1 MSNSADQ
8 PPENPGPE
16 NSVSSRASSF
26 DEDENSKPK
35 RSRRGGVAVPVIVI
49 AGGSRID
56 DATQALNASPGGL
69 FIACPRP
76 TPIGTRVEVLLT
88 APGEKEAVRV
98 LGSVVRHNQTPI
110 TGMGIE
116 IDRKSTPAA
125 AMQAYRALILNAIR
139 HRPSDEGDNWNMPDT
154 TLEDIPSLLDSEED
168 PDATET

>member
-1 MSNSADQ
+1 MANSADQ
-8 PPENPGPE
+8 PPKDTGAGNE
-16 NSVSSRASSF
+16 ASGRGSGF
-26 DEDENSKPK
+26 DDDDTAKQK

-49 AGGSRID
+49 AGGSHID

-116 IDRKSTPAA
+116 IDRKSTPAD
-125 AMQAYRALILNAIR
+125 AMKAYRALILNAIR
-139 HRPSDEGDNWNMPDT
+139 HRPSDEGDAWEMPET
-154 TLEDIPSLLDSEED
+154 TLEDIPSLLSSEDD
-168 PDATET
+168 PDPTNT